1 MKIKKIF
8 FHLNFF
14 VLKILPIA
22 FILQYFVEERTL
34 IKVADAELINYA
46 TVN

>member
-14 VLKILPIA
+14 VPKILPIT

-34 IKVADAELINYA
+34 INTADAEFINYE